1 MPKRIHVVLK
11 SHHGAL
17 KMLSKAKGRRF
28 SVILNNTPD
37 ITKALK
43 VLFRYVLNGTLK
55 LEDKHVKKLK
65 PHRNFV
71 RKVAD
76 GTHTTIKRHA
86 QKGGNILKSILNTVL
101 PLLPMLL

>member
-1 MPKRIHVVLK
+1 MPKRVHVILK

-28 SVILNNTPD
+28 SIILNNTPD
-37 ITKALK
+37 ITKALR

-55 LEDKHVKKLK
+55 LQDNHLKKLK
-65 PHRNFV
+65 RHRNFV
-71 RKVAD
+71 RKVAEGSD
-76 GTHTTIKRHA
+76 ATIKRHV
-86 QKGGNILKSILNTVL
+86 QRGGNILKSILNTVL